1 MKKPDHITATSA
13 GQRMGVDHGRYRVG
27 GVVEA
32 VDEFEA
38 ERDQQRDKQEDVGQ
52 IARDPR
58 AGRIDIRIDAVGHI
72 EQARGE
78 DAEEQDH
85 RQRIEALVEIW
96 PRGRLDRRGIGYR
109 AVECN
114 IGHVWRPLNFL

>member
-1 MKKPDHITATSA
+1 
-13 GQRMGVDHGRYRVG
+13 MGVDYGRNRVG

-38 ERDQQRDKQEDVGQ
+38 ERDQEGDDKEDIGQ
-52 IARDPR
+52 VARDPR

-78 DAEEQDH
+78 DAEEQDQC
-85 RQRIEALVEIW
+85 QRIEALVEIW
-96 PRGRLDRRGIGYR
+96 PRSRLDRRGIGYR

-114 IGHVWRPLNFL
+114 IGHVWTPLNFL